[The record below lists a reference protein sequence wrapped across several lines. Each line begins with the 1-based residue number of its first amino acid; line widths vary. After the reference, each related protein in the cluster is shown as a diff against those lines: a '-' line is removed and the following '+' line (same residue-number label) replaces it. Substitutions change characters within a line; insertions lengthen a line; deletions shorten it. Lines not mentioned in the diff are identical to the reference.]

1 MNLAGSSTD
10 GFALDVQG
18 LAQLKRHA
26 HQDAGSGLKE
36 ASKQFEALFLQMM
49 LKSMRAAIPKSEMS
63 QDSQTE
69 FYTEMLDQQL
79 AQSLSGKGFGLAEQ
93 LTRQLGGHLAKTIPA
108 NGEGLDEA
116 TARFLDLPPSAAS
129 DIESPFAN
137 ASGQTQAFQSW
148 KRHQVSDGD
157 NDQPE
162 HVQAFLSR
170 LSGPAQKAAQT
181 SGVPAELILAQAAL
195 ETDWGRRQITT
206 QDGADSHNLFGI
218 KAGGQ
223 WQGATTQ
230 VMTTEY
236 TDGEAQK
243 QMESFRVYP
252 SYDAAFNDY
261 ARLIRSRPGYAAA
274 RNTNDAPQAAMAL
287 QQGGYAT
294 DPHYAQKLISVMATI
309 GPLRSVPP
317 VARLGD

>member
-1 MNLAGSSTD
+1 MNMADSTA

-18 LAQLKRHA
+18 LEQLKRRSHE
-26 HQDAGSGLKE
+26 DAGAGLKE

-63 QDSQTE
+63 SDSQTE
-69 FYTEMLDQQL
+69 FYTEMFDQQI
-79 AQSLSGKGFGLAEQ
+79 AQSLAGKGMGLAEQ
-93 LTRQLGGHLAKTIPA
+93 LTRQLGGHSVKPHGPDVQNDIDA
-108 NGEGLDEA
+108 A
-116 TARFLDLPPSAAS
+116 TARFLDLPPDSTERS
-129 DIESPFAN
+129 ESPFAVT
-137 ASGQTQAFQSW
+137 AYQTQAFESW
-148 KRHQVSDGD
+148 KRREVSGTS
-157 NDQPE
+157 NERPE
-162 HVQAFLSR
+162 HVQEFISR
-170 LSGPAQKAAQT
+170 LSEPAQKAARS

-206 QDGADSHNLFGI
+206 ASGADSHNLFGI

-230 VMTTEY
+230 VMTTEFEA
-236 TDGEAQK
+236 GEAQK
-243 QMESFRVYP
+243 QVESFRVYS

-261 ARLIRSRPGYAAA
+261 ARLIRTRPSYAAA
-274 RNTNDAPQAAMAL
+274 RNAADAPQAAIAL

-309 GPLRSVPP
+309 GPLRHVPP
-317 VARLGD
+317 TARLD